1 MRAEGLDLCVYC
13 MNPLEKKEICPHC
26 GKNQK
31 DYKKKPRHLLPG
43 TKLAGRY
50 ILGSAIGEGSF
61 GITYI
66 GFDVILRQ
74 RLAIKEFYPVDLVN
88 RDFLRGTEGKLY
100 VYSKEAL
107 EEYKKR
113 LNKFYLEAQNLSR
126 FSELDAICS
135 VRDFF
140 RANGTAYLVMGYV
153 DGISLKRLVE
163 EHGPMEERRV
173 LELMKPVMKSLA
185 EIHRNGIIH
194 RDISPDNLILDTH
207 GRLILIDFGSA
218 RVESSRMMH
227 TMTVIFKQGFS
238 PLEQYRNHTE
248 QGAYSDIYALCA
260 TMYYMLFGTPP
271 DSAVE
276 RMISDGVPGIIEK
289 EGKHLSERL
298 KNGLKKGLAVEKE
311 KRYQVMETLIKE
323 LYPVSGETG
332 EYQKKILFLR
342 KKRYLQTFVSVAAL
356 ITILSGA
363 FLLQG
368 NFIEPEKQNKDVK
381 RLENVL
387 SSKKEKTEKTGD
399 VRKTGV
405 TVKTEVPVK
414 TETPEKTEAPVK
426 TEKPEKTEVP
436 EKTEKTVKTKEPVQE
451 PERRTQGSTTERSGQ
466 EKSPAQNRRTSYTP
480 RPAPKPT
487 AKPKAQT
494 KAAATEKPDA
504 TPDFA
509 GIIE

>member
-1 MRAEGLDLCVYC
+1 MRAEDLDLCVYC
-13 MNPLEKKEICPHC
+13 MNPLGKKEICPLC
-26 GKNQK
+26 GKNQT

-50 ILGSAIGEGSF
+50 ILGSVIGEGSF

-66 GFDVILRQ
+66 GFDIILRQ

-88 RDFLRGTEGKLY
+88 RDFLRGTEGRLY

-113 LNKFYLEAQNLSR
+113 LNRFYLEAQNLSR
-126 FSELDAICS
+126 FSELDSICS

-153 DGISLKRLVE
+153 DGVSLKSLVE
-163 EHGPMEERRV
+163 EQGPMEEGRV
-173 LELMKPVMKSLA
+173 LELMKPVMKSLD
-185 EIHRNGIIH
+185 EIHKNGIIH

-218 RVESSRMMH
+218 RVETSKMMH

-276 RMISDGVPGIIEK
+276 RMISDGVPDVIEK
-289 EGKHLSERL
+289 EGKHLSDRM
-298 KNGLKKGLAVEKE
+298 KIGLKKGLEVEKE
-311 KRYQVMETLIKE
+311 KRYQVMDALLGE
-323 LYPVSGETG
+323 LYPISE
-332 EYQKKILFLR
+332 EKKECQKKNPFWH
-342 KKRYLQTFVSVAAL
+342 KKRYLVSVLSMAVF
-356 ITILSGA
+356 ITILSGV
-363 FLLQG
+363 FFFSKNLIEHG
-368 NFIEPEKQNKDVK
+368 NQEK
-381 RLENVL
+381 NVL
-387 SSKKEKTEKTGD
+387 LLSKEKSETTGKTEKTE
-399 VRKTGV
+399 VPKKTGKPEN
-405 TVKTEVPVK
+405 TKAPVK
-414 TETPEKTEAPVK
+414 TETLEKTKLPAKTEKTETAVK
-426 TEKPEKTEVP
+426 TEKPVQSKDV
-436 EKTEKTVKTKEPVQE
+436 VQE
-451 PERRTQGSTTERSGQ
+451 PEGKTQGSANSSWQ
-466 EKSPAQNRRTSYTP
+466 EKRPAQNRRTSYTP
-480 RPAPKPT
+480 KPTPKSTPKPKKQT
-487 AKPKAQT
+487 KSPATKKPK
-494 KAAATEKPDA
+494 P